1 MSSQINLSK
10 FNCQKNHFTNF
21 IFKDSFTL
29 KFDVNYDGI
38 IKLWIN
44 FLIYISN
51 LVELNLIILF
61 GKYLVG
67 NMGHRQWF
75 LA

>member
-38 IKLWIN
+38 IKL
-44 FLIYISN
+44 
-51 LVELNLIILF
+51 
-61 GKYLVG
+61 
-67 NMGHRQWF
+67 
-75 LA
+75 